1 MHKNNERLFFKQLHI
16 QDLVDKLV
24 TRKNISLQSPFR
36 FISTNDSNKKFQNEF
51 SGLNKIDLSYLV
63 QVNEKD
69 LYVIIREFNEEVLAF
84 IVLKDWGTHFEIK
97 LVQRNRDLSLPD
109 IKAGAELI
117 ILAEDL
123 SRQFNYKKLVLYS
136 VENKISYYK
145 NLGYVEKEIKIT
157 DPVYGTLTKMEKKVA

>member
-1 MHKNNERLFFKQLHI
+1 M
-16 QDLVDKLV
+16 

-36 FISTNDSNKKFQNEF
+36 FIGTNDSNKKFQNEF

-69 LYVIIREFNEEVLAF
+69 LYVVIREFNEEILAF

-97 LVQRNRDLSLPD
+97 LVERNRDPSLPD

-123 SRQFNYKKLVLYS
+123 SRQFNYKRLVLYS
-136 VENKISYYK
+136 VENRISYYK
-145 NLGYVEKEIKIT
+145 SLGYVEKEIKIT
-157 DPVYGTLTKMEKKVA
+157 DPIYGILTKMEKKVI